1 MDKIRQIEFFIKGLI
16 LDPVNNS
23 PVVILQDT
31 AETTVL
37 PIWIGVFEANAIALE
52 MEHIEAPRPMT
63 HDLIRS
69 ILSKLSAVL
78 EKVVITDLVDSTY
91 YAELH
96 IRFNNQLQ
104 VVDSRPSDAGST
116 ERRQDL
122 GRPEEMARGTLSGGS
137 RSVQDVSLPGL
148 PAAGSTDPS
157 LKDIVTCPAGDLNR
171 QAPRIDLR
179 TACGNRRDKESRI
192 CDPALNPA
200 GNRPTPTG

>member
-37 PIWIGVFEANAIALE
+37 PIWIFEANAIALE

-104 VVDSRPSDAGST
+104 VVDSRPSDALAVAIRVGAPVYVS
-116 ERRQDL
+116 EDVIRKSRSFSIADKQQWSEDDLKKWLEGLSPEDL
-122 GRPEEMARGTLSGGS
+122 GQYKM
-137 RSVQDVSLPGL
+137 
-148 PAAGSTDPS
+148 
-157 LKDIVTCPAGDLNR
+157 
-171 QAPRIDLR
+171 
-179 TACGNRRDKESRI
+179 
-192 CDPALNPA
+192 
-200 GNRPTPTG
+200 

>member
-104 VVDSRPSDAGST
+104 VVDSRPSDALAVAIRVGAPVYVS
-116 ERRQDL
+116 EDVIRKSRSFSIADKQQWSEDDLKKWLEGLSPEDL
-122 GRPEEMARGTLSGGS
+122 GQYKM
-137 RSVQDVSLPGL
+137 
-148 PAAGSTDPS
+148 
-157 LKDIVTCPAGDLNR
+157 
-171 QAPRIDLR
+171 
-179 TACGNRRDKESRI
+179 
-192 CDPALNPA
+192 
-200 GNRPTPTG
+200 

>member
-104 VVDSRPSDAGST
+104 VVDSRPSDALAVAIRVGAPVYVARKSRSFSIADKQQWS
-116 ERRQDL
+116 EDDLKKWLEGLSPEDL
-122 GRPEEMARGTLSGGS
+122 GQYKM
-137 RSVQDVSLPGL
+137 
-148 PAAGSTDPS
+148 
-157 LKDIVTCPAGDLNR
+157 
-171 QAPRIDLR
+171 
-179 TACGNRRDKESRI
+179 
-192 CDPALNPA
+192 
-200 GNRPTPTG
+200 

>member
-16 LDPVNNS
+16 LDPVYNS

-52 MEHIEAPRPMT
+52 MEHVEAPRPMT

-96 IRFNNQLQ
+96 IRLINQLQ
-104 VVDSRPSDAGST
+104 IVDSRPSDALAIAIRVGAPVYVAEEVIRKSRSFSIADKQQWS
-116 ERRQDL
+116 EDDMKKWLEGLSPDDL
-122 GRPEEMARGTLSGGS
+122 GQYKM
-137 RSVQDVSLPGL
+137 
-148 PAAGSTDPS
+148 
-157 LKDIVTCPAGDLNR
+157 
-171 QAPRIDLR
+171 
-179 TACGNRRDKESRI
+179 
-192 CDPALNPA
+192 
-200 GNRPTPTG
+200 